1 MSNDAIRVA
10 AGLRLGSNLCAPH
23 TCSCG
28 QAVDARGS
36 HGLSCMRSA
45 GRSLRHSLVNDII
58 YRELIRADVA
68 AVKEPTGL
76 ISGSGLRP
84 DGATLIPWARG
95 KCMVWDATIA
105 DTVAPSHLSSTSSQA
120 GAAASHAAEQKLQ
133 KYASLAATH
142 LVIPVSLETFG
153 AWNIESLDFIR
164 ELGRR
169 ASQATGDQRETAF
182 LLQRISVAVQR
193 GNAAAV
199 RGSLP
204 ATTIDSADY

>member
-1 MSNDAIRVA
+1 
-10 AGLRLGSNLCAPH
+10 
-23 TCSCG
+23 
-28 QAVDARGS
+28 
-36 HGLSCMRSA
+36 
-45 GRSLRHSLVNDII
+45 
-58 YRELIRADVA
+58 
-68 AVKEPTGL
+68 
-76 ISGSGLRP
+76 
-84 DGATLIPWARG
+84 
-95 KCMVWDATIA
+95 MVWDVTIA

-120 GAAASHAAEQKLQ
+120 GSAASHAAEQKLQ

-204 ATTIDSADY
+204 ATTMDSADY